1 MSSGSFGAVF
11 IQVVDGQ
18 GVAVGVVSHIHSH
31 ICSTHGTCNSQL
43 VGSVTGD
50 VG

>member
-1 MSSGSFGAVF
+1 MSSGSFGAVY
-11 IQVVDGQ
+11 IVIVDGQ
-18 GVAVGVVSHIHSH
+18 GIAVGVVSYIDSN
-31 ICSTHGTCNSQL
+31 IRSAHGTCNGQL